1 MPSRHLVATG
11 RGKSISIIHTYIY
24 PSLFPY
30 EHLKKAFSM
39 AAEQSSQINKAYQ
52 TLLSPLLRAEYILA
66 AQGIHEDETDTL
78 EDPEFIMEVMDIRQ
92 EIEDASDNETVT
104 RLRTQ
109 NKGKQFSLE
118 YSKRPL
124 FSNCSTQKKS
134 IILSIKSLD

>member
-1 MPSRHLVATG
+1 
-11 RGKSISIIHTYIY
+11 
-24 PSLFPY
+24 
-30 EHLKKAFSM
+30 M
-39 AAEQSSQINKAYQ
+39 AAEQSSQLNKAYQ

-109 NKGKQFSLE
+109 NKGK
-118 YSKRPL
+118 
-124 FSNCSTQKKS
+124 
-134 IILSIKSLD
+134 